1 MWKLIFTGVL
11 MLCLIPMQAQE
22 EVLFIGNSMTYFN
35 DMPML
40 FQDIAQSKGM
50 DVQVEQYA
58 PGGTGFVNH
67 VNDDNVYDLFA
78 SREWDAVILQPGT
91 GESAGVSYPTAV
103 TAARGQRLIDSIR
116 VYSPCAKIILY
127 EISNGIAP
135 DGNGGGDYDQY
146 FATQTKIKDSIT
158 RISNAL
164 QIPFAPAGECF
175 RAHYE
180 DHQDLLLHGSY
191 NDVHPNLNG
200 SYLVACSVFNTLYQD
215 QISPSNAF
223 GGLEETTA
231 TYLQNISDDIVLTNK
246 PDWLINVYNLFADF
260 SYTPNGLQIH
270 LQNMSVNYDTI
281 QWDINGELTT
291 DEPSPVYTF
300 PSEGLK
306 TIALTA
312 MRNGCSVTMTK
323 QIEVSTLGMQ
333 EVSEFLIEVFPNP
346 ASEYLYIN
354 ACDNPELSYTIL
366 DMSGR
371 IIMPQQA
378 ITDRKIKV
386 SALPQGFYMLVI
398 EQEYQVRRLKFF
410 KAD

>member
-1 MWKLIFTGVL
+1 MWKLIFSGVL
-11 MLCLIPMQAQE
+11 LLCLLPVRAQE
-22 EVLFIGNSMTYFN
+22 EVLFIGNSMTYYN
-35 DMPML
+35 DMPVL
-40 FQDIAQSKGM
+40 FQDIALSKGIE
-50 DVQVEQYA
+50 VEVEQYA

-67 VNDDNVYDLFA
+67 VNDDQVYNLFA

-91 GESAGVSYPTAV
+91 GESAGMSYPTAV

-127 EISNGIAP
+127 EISNGVAP

-146 FATQTKIKDSIT
+146 FATQTKIRDSIT
-158 RISNAL
+158 KISNAL

-191 NDVHPNLNG
+191 NDVHPNLKG

-231 TYLQNISDDIVLTNK
+231 TYLQNISDDIVLMHK

-260 SYTPNGLQIH
+260 TYTLSGLQIH

-291 DEPSPVYTF
+291 DESSPVYTF
-300 PSEGLK
+300 LSEGLK
-306 TIALTA
+306 TIVLTA
-312 MRNGCSVTMTK
+312 MHNGCSVTMTK
-323 QIEVSTLGMQ
+323 QIEVSTLGINGI
-333 EVSEFLIEVFPNP
+333 SEFVVEVFPNP
-346 ASEYLYIN
+346 ALDYLYVN
-354 ACDNPELSYTIL
+354 ARDNTDLSYTIL

-371 IIMPQQA
+371 IVMPQQVL
-378 ITDRKIKV
+378 TDRKINV
-386 SALPQGFYMLVI
+386 SALAEGLYLLVI
-398 EQEYQVRRLKFF
+398 EQKHQVRRMKFF